1 MVSID
6 IYPIFAPYTHFME
19 EEKFGYPEEEAS
31 GIVKRFEDMRK
42 RKASYFFD
50 VSEFETIIDYYLEN
64 NDVSFAFEAAET
76 ASRQHPGSVS
86 LQLRKAKVLIDKG
99 RAMEALRIVRLL
111 ENIEPDNYEVFIIKG
126 ASLGMMGDI
135 QGTRRNFDLAL
146 SLDPDDEPNILLSI
160 TSILQNLNHY
170 DLLLPYL
177 LRLSELEPAVSFHLY
192 DIAFAYE
199 KILNYERSIEYY
211 NLFLDADPF
220 FDPAWYNL
228 GVIYNKV
235 ERNDKALECYEFA
248 LALNPENF
256 FALFNKGNLYS
267 YKEEYAKALDAYL
280 EYLELEEESSEAMAY
295 AAECYDKLGE
305 KEMARKYYN
314 MAIEQDGEYPEPW
327 FGLGMVEL
335 SLDNNSEALHYF
347 TRAVSLD
354 ATTPEYWYF
363 MGKCEYRNGFPINAA
378 RAYIESIRADPFYDE
393 AWRDLGN
400 IIIAG
405 NYYRHILPLL
415 NRTLRMMGDVHG
427 LQYLIASV
435 YLYSGNNKMA
445 EKHLNDALESAPGEW
460 LFFSE
465 LIPSALRTRSIKK
478 LIENK
483 AF

>member
-1 MVSID
+1 MVSTD
-6 IYPIFAPYTHFME
+6 IYSIFAPYTHFME
-19 EEKFGYPEEEAS
+19 EEKFGFPEEETS
-31 GIVKRFEDMRK
+31 GIVKRYEDMQR
-42 RKASYFFD
+42 RKASCFFD

-64 NDVSFAFEAAET
+64 NDVSFAFDAAET

-86 LQLRKAKVLIDKG
+86 LQLRKAKVLIDRG
-99 RAMEALRIVRLL
+99 RAMEALRIVKLL

-146 SLDPDDEPNILLSI
+146 SLDPDDESNILVNI

-177 LRLSELEPAVSFHLY
+177 IRLSELEPDVSFHLY

-199 KILNYERSIEYY
+199 KILNYNKSIEFY
-211 NLFLDADPF
+211 NLFLDSDPF

-228 GVIYNKV
+228 GVIYNKL
-235 ERNDKALECYEFA
+235 EQYDKALDCYDFA

-267 YKEEYAKALDAYL
+267 YRGDYTKALYAYL
-280 EYLELEEESSEAMAY
+280 EYLELEDESSEAMAY

-314 MAIEQDGEYPEPW
+314 MAIEEDGDYPEPW
-327 FGLGMVEL
+327 FGLGMLEL
-335 SLDNNSEALHYF
+335 SLDNNNEALHYF

-354 ATTPEYWYF
+354 GTSPEYWYF
-363 MGKCEYRNGFPINAA
+363 MGKCEFRSGYPINAA
-378 RAYIESIRADPFYDE
+378 RAYIEALRCDPFYDE
-393 AWRDLGN
+393 AWMDLGS

-405 NYYRHILPLL
+405 SYYRHIIPLL
-415 NRTLRMMGDVHG
+415 KRTLRMMGDVHG
-427 LQYLIASV
+427 LQFLIASV
-435 YLYSGNNKMA
+435 YLYSGNIKMA
-445 EKHLNDALESAPGEW
+445 EKHLRAALDSAPEEW
-460 LFFSE
+460 DFFSD
-465 LIPSALRTRSIKK
+465 LIPAAMHTRGIKK
-478 LIENK
+478 LIDNK
-483 AF
+483 A

>member
-1 MVSID
+1 
-6 IYPIFAPYTHFME
+6 ME
-19 EEKFGYPEEEAS
+19 EEKFGYPEEEAA
-31 GIVKRFEDMRK
+31 GIVKRFEDMQK
-42 RKASYFFD
+42 KKASYFFD

-64 NDVSFAFEAAET
+64 NDVSFAFDAAET

-86 LQLRKAKVLIDKG
+86 LQLRKAKVLIDRG
-99 RAMEALRIVRLL
+99 RAMESLRIVKFL

-146 SLDPDDEPNILLSI
+146 ALDPDDEPTILASI

-177 LRLSELEPAVSFHLY
+177 IRLSEIEPEVSFHLY

-199 KILNYERSIEYY
+199 KTLNYDRSIEYY
-211 NLFLDADPF
+211 NLFLDSDPF

-228 GVIYNKV
+228 GVIYNKLD
-235 ERNDKALECYEFA
+235 RNDKALECYEYA

-267 YKEEYAKALDAYL
+267 YKGDYSRALDAYL

-295 AAECYDKLGE
+295 AAECYDKLGD
-305 KEMARKYYN
+305 KDMARKYYN
-314 MAIEQDGEYPEPW
+314 MAIEQDTGYPEPW

-335 SLDNNSEALHYF
+335 SMNNNSEALHYF
-347 TRAVSLD
+347 TRAVSLE
-354 ATTPEYWYF
+354 ATNPEYWYF
-363 MGKCEYRNGFPINAA
+363 MGKSEFREGDLLNAA
-378 RAYIESIRADPFYDE
+378 RAYIEALRCDPFYDE
-393 AWRDLGN
+393 AWRDLGD

-405 NYYRHILPLL
+405 KYYKKIIPLL
-415 NRTLRMMGDVHG
+415 HRTLRMVGDVHG
-427 LQYLIASV
+427 LQFILAAS
-435 YLYSGNNKMA
+435 YLYSGNRSMA
-445 EKHLNDALESAPGEW
+445 EKHLSAALDSAPEEW
-460 LFFSE
+460 EFFSE
-465 LIPSALRTRSIKK
+465 LIPESMRTGSILK

-483 AF
+483 AI

>member
-1 MVSID
+1 
-6 IYPIFAPYTHFME
+6 ME
-19 EEKFGYPEEEAS
+19 EEKFGYPEEEAA
-31 GIVKRFEDMRK
+31 GIVKRFEDMQK
-42 RKASYFFD
+42 KKASYFFD

-64 NDVSFAFEAAET
+64 NDVSFAFDAAET

-86 LQLRKAKVLIDKG
+86 LQLRKAKVLIDRG
-99 RAMEALRIVRLL
+99 RAMESLRIVRFL

-146 SLDPDDEPNILLSI
+146 ALDPDDEPNILASI

-177 LRLSELEPAVSFHLY
+177 IRLSEMEPDVPFHLY

-211 NLFLDADPF
+211 NLFLDRDPF

-228 GVIYNKV
+228 GVIFNKLD
-235 ERNDKALECYEFA
+235 RNDKALECYEYA

-267 YKEEYAKALDAYL
+267 YKGEYEKALDAYL

-295 AAECYDKLGE
+295 AAECYDKLGD
-305 KEMARKYYN
+305 KDMARKYYN
-314 MAIEQDGEYPEPW
+314 MAIEQDTEYPEPW

-335 SLDNNSEALHYF
+335 SVDNNSEALHYF
-347 TRAVSLD
+347 TRAVSLEG
-354 ATTPEYWYF
+354 TNPEYWYF
-363 MGKCEYRNGFPINAA
+363 MGKSEYRNGDSLNAA
-378 RAYIESIRADPFYDE
+378 RAYIEALRCDPFYDE
-393 AWRDLGN
+393 AWRDLGD

-405 NYYRHILPLL
+405 KYYNKIIPLL
-415 NRTLRMMGDVHG
+415 NRTLRMVGDVHG
-427 LQYLIASV
+427 LQFVIASA
-435 YLYSGNNKMA
+435 YLWAGNRTMA
-445 EKHLNDALESAPGEW
+445 EKHLAAALDSAPEEW
-460 LFFSE
+460 DFFSE
-465 LIPSALRTRSIKK
+465 LIPDSMRTGSIRK
-478 LIENK
+478 LIDKK
-483 AF
+483 AI

>member
-1 MVSID
+1 MVYTD
-6 IYPIFAPYTHFME
+6 IYSIFAAHTHFME
-19 EEKFGYPEEEAS
+19 EEKFGFPEEEAS
-31 GIVKRFEDMRK
+31 GIVKRFEEMQR
-42 RKASYFFD
+42 RKASCFFD

-64 NDVSFAFEAAET
+64 NDVSFAFDAAET
-76 ASRQHPGSVS
+76 ASKQHPGSVS
-86 LQLRKAKVLIDKG
+86 LQLRKAKVLIDRG
-99 RAMEALRIVRLL
+99 RAMESLRIVKLL

-146 SLDPDDEPNILLSI
+146 SLDPDDEANILASI

-177 LRLSELEPAVSFHLY
+177 IRLSELEQDVPFHLY

-199 KILNYERSIEYY
+199 KILNYDKSIEFY
-211 NLFLDADPF
+211 NIFLDSDPF

-228 GVIYNKV
+228 GVIYNKL
-235 ERNDKALECYEFA
+235 EQYDKALECYDYA

-267 YKEEYAKALDAYL
+267 YRDEYAKALDAYL
-280 EYLELEEESSEAMAY
+280 EYLELEDESSEAMAY

-314 MAIEQDGEYPEPW
+314 MAIEEDGEYPEPW
-327 FGLGMVEL
+327 FGLGMLEL

-354 ATTPEYWYF
+354 GTSPEYWYF
-363 MGKCEYRNGFPINAA
+363 MGKCEYRGGYPLNAA
-378 RAYIESIRADPFYDE
+378 RAYIEALRCDPFYDE

-405 NYYRHILPLL
+405 DYYRHIISLL

-427 LQYLIASV
+427 LQFLIASV

-445 EKHLNDALESAPGEW
+445 EKHLSAALDSAPEEW
-460 LFFSE
+460 DFFSE
-465 LIPSALRTRSIKK
+465 LIPATLRTRSIRK
-478 LIENK
+478 LIDNK
-483 AF
+483 AL